1 MRKQFL
7 RYIFILMFIIGGA
20 QCAYSQVYGSI
31 GIHYS
36 PPVKLDYCCNER
48 IKIEPRIVPSYT
60 LSASYFWK
68 NRNKKDWY
76 AEFGLATIGLSIG
89 IENYLNDSTSAWINY
104 KVKHI
109 GFPSLILGLGR
120 AINLEQ
126 DEVNSTKIWIGLES
140 SFRIQ
145 HDLQEIRSYSF
156 RLGQSLDDFTFPLFL
171 RLNLG
176 LERSFTMF
184 KQIPVK
190 AKFFSKISTQ
200 EIARSPEYLI
210 NPVSGM
216 ADTGKYS
223 LNNSILGFQLSIGL
237 RKTARHNPIG
247 RASKLHGESKLRY
260 LSFETQVFRPEPT
273 KYFVPLVD
281 SFSLEGITLSLTNQW
296 SFSADFSVRG
306 IDEKLYLS
314 TSLGLGVMRY
324 TNHFVAI
331 PEFTTLERLIDSP
344 NGGYLNIY
352 GILGVGVKYE
362 KPIRKVL
369 FSNSIS
375 GVVVSPL
382 AKEQE
387 YITIHENPLQLHPPT
402 LENALLAGTIDYDYG
417 RDKFLVGVEYRP
429 ELLIPF
435 RPKVALGV
443 GAVFNITSGVFAQG
457 RVKVSNGRTTYYGG
471 LIQKFSKIGLSFRL
485 RYQMQ

>member
-1 MRKQFL
+1 
-7 RYIFILMFIIGGA
+7 MFVIGGI
-20 QCAYSQVYGSI
+20 QCAYSQVYGNF

-48 IKIEPRIVPSYT
+48 TKIDPRIVPSYT

-76 AEFGLATIGLSIG
+76 AEFGMTTIGLSIG
-89 IENYLNDSTSAWINY
+89 VENYFNDSTNAWINY

-109 GFPSLILGLGR
+109 GFPSLMFGVGR
-120 AINLEQ
+120 AINIGKSESS
-126 DEVNSTKIWIGLES
+126 NSKIWLGLES

-145 HDLQEIRSYSF
+145 HDLQHIKTYSF
-156 RLGQSLDDFTFPLFL
+156 TLGQSLDDFTFPLFI

-176 LERSFTMF
+176 LERNFRLLGRVPM
-184 KQIPVK
+184 K
-190 AKFFSKISTQ
+190 AKLFSKISPQ
-200 EIARSPEYLI
+200 DIARSPEYLVNPI
-210 NPVSGM
+210 NGKV
-216 ADTGKYS
+216 DTGKYT
-223 LNNSILGFQLSIGL
+223 LNNSVIGFQLSIGL
-237 RKTARHNPIG
+237 NNKSRPNPLSREI
-247 RASKLHGESKLRY
+247 RLHRESKLSY
-260 LSFETQVFRPEPT
+260 LSVETQFFRPEPT

-281 SFSLEGITLSLTNQW
+281 SFSLEGVSLSLTNQW
-296 SFSADFSVRG
+296 SVSADFSIKG
-306 IDEKLYLS
+306 IDESLYFS

-324 TNHFVAI
+324 TNHFTAI
-331 PEFTTLERLIDSP
+331 PEFTTLGRLIDSP

-352 GILGVGVKYE
+352 SILGVGVKYE
-362 KPIRKVL
+362 KPFKKIV
-369 FSNSIS
+369 FSNTIS

-402 LENALLAGTIDYDYG
+402 LENALLAGTIDYEYG
-417 RDKFLVGVEYRP
+417 RDKFLFGVEYRP

-435 RPKVALGV
+435 RPNVAFGV

-457 RVKVSNGRTTYYGG
+457 RVKVYNGRTTYYGG
-471 LIQKFSKIGLSFRL
+471 LIQEFSKVGLSFRL